1 MRRKQPK
8 RPTYTLLDEIA
19 ASPTAPIPDKIR
31 ISQLTRMWD
40 GLASIETNPSPSTND
55 WRVLSDAVNLM
66 ETLVDMGEVEDGS
79 GLLHDAVAALAE
91 AGKRHMQHGHP
102 IRLDAKG
109 IQAVRAVLEDYSY
122 VLEHLPAR
130 TMIRCHRATEKRIRE
145 ILTGKKKPHDVEVL
159 SL

>member
-1 MRRKQPK
+1 
-8 RPTYTLLDEIA
+8 
-19 ASPTAPIPDKIR
+19 
-31 ISQLTRMWD
+31 MWD
-40 GLASIETNPSPSTND
+40 SLASIETKPNPTTDD

-66 ETLVDMGEVEDGS
+66 ETLVAMGEVQDDS
-79 GLLHDAVAALAE
+79 GLLMDGVRALAE
-91 AGKRHMQHGHP
+91 AGRRHMQQGQP

-109 IQAVRAVLEDYSY
+109 MHAVRAVLEDYSY
-122 VLEHLPAR
+122 ALEHLPAR